1 MVAGGSSSSLKS
13 FCLASK
19 FGHSSGV
26 VTARRRNVSS
36 PPHQLQHS
44 AAAAAVA
51 VVAAVAAAVAAA
63 AAAIVAAVTAAI
75 AAEAAVA
82 SVVATQKP
90 HRPKTSPSD
99 TQTISATAKLRLLMS
114 YSR

>member
-1 MVAGGSSSSLKS
+1 MCAVVAGGSSSLKS

-44 AAAAAVA
+44 AAAAVA
-51 VVAAVAAAVAAA
+51 AAVAAAAA

>member
-44 AAAAAVA
+44 AA
-51 VVAAVAAAVAAA
+51 AAVAAAVAAA

>member
-44 AAAAAVA
+44 AAAAAAAAVAA
-51 VVAAVAAAVAAA
+51 VVAAVAA
-63 AAAIVAAVTAAI
+63 
-75 AAEAAVA
+75 
-82 SVVATQKP
+82 VVATQKP

-99 TQTISATAKLRLLMS
+99 AQTISATAKLRLLLH
-114 YSR
+114 

>member
-1 MVAGGSSSSLKS
+1 MVAGGSSSLKS

-44 AAAAAVA
+44 AAAAVAVA
-51 VVAAVAAAVAAA
+51 AAAVAAA
-63 AAAIVAAVTAAI
+63 AVAEVAAA
-75 AAEAAVA
+75 
-82 SVVATQKP
+82 VATQKP

-99 TQTISATAKLRLLMS
+99 TQAISATAKLRLLMS